1 MGFGGL
7 KMVVFRVDGNKHIG
21 AGHLMRCLT
30 IASEI
35 CTINIE
41 NTKNTKNA
49 ENTENTEKNGNTK
62 NTENTINTLDA
73 MNNSSNINREKENYF
88 PDPSKEILFV
98 CADEQSATLPREKG
112 FQVAIL
118 NSDFSKMEEEIS
130 TFIAVLKKIVEE
142 QPVNKV
148 TILVDSYYVT
158 ANYLKSLRDYG
169 KVFLLDDM
177 CQERFDVDGI
187 INYNAFADRKK
198 YQLLYPDDVEQQPQF
213 YLGAAFVPIR
223 REFRN
228 CISEVQNEAIDE
240 AIDNLITNF
249 GSIEDI
255 MITTGG
261 ADEDNIAGKIVQK
274 IYKSGFRYHI
284 ISGKY
289 NPHFQALTKWAE
301 EHSGV
306 FVYHDVTDMAAK
318 MKTCQLA
325 ITAGGTTIYELSALG
340 VPFICF
346 SYAKNQELL
355 TEYIGENKIAGY
367 AGAYHV
373 MPKETL
379 DNIKRMVEMLVDDTK
394 LAHQYQIQENKLVD
408 GLGARRLAKLLTI
421 S

>member
-1 MGFGGL
+1 
-7 KMVVFRVDGNKHIG
+7 MVVFRVDGNKHIG

-35 CTINIE
+35 CTV
-41 NTKNTKNA
+41 NTKDTVNK
-49 ENTENTEKNGNTK
+49 K
-62 NTENTINTLDA
+62 NTNNANKIINAT
-73 MNNSSNINREKENYF
+73 NREKKNYSTV
-88 PDPSKEILFV
+88 PPKEILFV
-98 CADEQSATLPREKG
+98 CADEQSATLPLEKG
-112 FQVAIL
+112 FQVVIL

-130 TFIAVLKKIVEE
+130 SFKAVLNKIVEE
-142 QPVNKV
+142 QPVNKI

-158 ANYLKSLRDYG
+158 SNYLKSLRDCG

-198 YQLLYPDDVEQQPQF
+198 YQLLYSGDLEQHLQF
-213 YLGAAFVPIR
+213 YLGAAYVPIR
-223 REFRN
+223 KEFRD
-228 CISEVQNEAIDE
+228 CISEVENEAIDE
-240 AIDNLITNF
+240 AKDNLIADF

-306 FVYHDVTDMAAK
+306 FVYHDVADMAEK

-346 SYAKNQELL
+346 SYAKNQEML

-379 DNIKRMVEMLVDDTK
+379 VNIKRMVEMLVEDK
-394 LAHQYQIQENKLVD
+394 NLAHQYEMQEKKLVD
-408 GLGARRLAKLLTI
+408 GLGARRLAKLLTKP
-421 S
+421 